1 MFFSGEQGSGMERV
15 SQMRL
20 GEFYRELRQA
30 RRVNQ
35 KDVVGGDFAAAQLS
49 RFESGQSM
57 LAADKLLL
65 VVERINMTMEEFA
78 YKYHGYKEA
87 PHIELAN
94 HISDLYYRQDKE
106 GLEALL
112 GSDLLKAEGQLYAR
126 LNEIVV
132 KVALVALDGRD
143 DFEEADRKF
152 LADYLFSI
160 EEWTSFELY
169 LFMNAQTL
177 LNDSLLLDF
186 AYDLC
191 KEGKS
196 FNKLRKHRELIKI
209 TILNTISEL
218 FDRGIYH
225 QIPYYLDK
233 LISMTGFKDVFLKI
247 MIRYCRLLLAYIQ
260 NNRSTKEKEI
270 IEAYIQSICDVI
282 DEQTASIIRV
292 HFLRFINE
300 K

>member
-1 MFFSGEQGSGMERV
+1 
-15 SQMRL
+15 MRTTPQIGL
-20 GEFYRELRQA
+20 GEFYKDLR
-30 RRVNQ
+30 RSRLVKQ
-35 KDVVGGDFAAAQLS
+35 KDVVGGDFTAAQLS
-49 RFESGQSM
+49 RFESGKSM
-57 LAADKLLL
+57 LAADKLIQA
-65 VVERINMTMEEFA
+65 VEGINMTMEEFT

-94 HISDLYYRQDKE
+94 LISDLYYQQDRD
-106 GLEALL
+106 GLQALL
-112 GSDLLKAEGQLYAR
+112 ESDLLKAEGELYAR
-126 LNEIVV
+126 LNEIVI
-132 KVALVALDGRD
+132 KVALAALDGQS
-143 DFEEADRKF
+143 DFDEEDRKF
-152 LADYLFSI
+152 LSEYLFAI

-169 LFMNAQTL
+169 LFMNAQML
-177 LNDSLLLDF
+177 LNDRLLLDF

-196 FNKLRKHRELIKI
+196 FNKLRKHQELIKI

-218 FDRGIYH
+218 FERGIYH
-225 QIPYYLDK
+225 QVSYYLDK

-247 MIRYCRLLLAYIQ
+247 MVRYCRLLLVYIQ

-270 IEAYIQSICDVI
+270 IEAYIQSISEVV

-292 HFLRFINE
+292 HFLRVINE